1 MTLEMHPS
9 FNRLLPVF
17 NARSAR
23 LAFHVLFVAL
33 GLVWA
38 LSLAGNA
45 RADAGA
51 IDKPLKQ
58 YVIGAW
64 ILESFTSTDE
74 SGVVTDAMGAG
85 ATGYI
90 AYGSDGWMSVQ
101 IMRAGRKPYARPDLD
116 GGTPEQII
124 DAAKSYFAY
133 GGPYTIDEPNRVL
146 YHHLQVSLMP
156 NWTAGKQKRYVKIIN
171 DDVMEL
177 SGDPVLIAGKT
188 QVTRLRWRRHAA
200 AN

>member
-1 MTLEMHPS
+1 MTLEMHHS
-9 FNRLLPVF
+9 LQRLLPVL
-17 NARSAR
+17 NARSVR
-23 LAFHVLFVAL
+23 LAFHIFLVAL
-33 GLVWA
+33 GLLLA
-38 LSLAGNA
+38 LSLANNA
-45 RADAGA
+45 HADAGA
-51 IDKPLKQ
+51 LDKPLKQ

-74 SGVVTDAMGAG
+74 NGVVADAMGAG

-133 GGPYTIDEPNRVL
+133 AGPYTIDEPNRVL
-146 YHHLQVSLMP
+146 YHHLKVSLMP
-156 NWTAGKQKRYVKIIN
+156 NWTGGKQKRYVHAIS

-177 SGDPVLIAGKT
+177 SGDPVLIAGKQ